1 MKVLGH
7 LVKTL
12 FRAFFRIFFT
22 AILAAALAVGV
33 SLLIAYEATQQWPP
47 RHLVD
52 VLIAIVAIIFTYAVA
67 LTVLVSEALKALLY
81 TTQEA
86 EKQTYTVGNIAERAV
101 KAAEHVEAERVEQAE
116 HAEHANAH

>member
-33 SLLIAYEATQQWPP
+33 GLLIAYEASNQWPP

-52 VLIAIVAIIFTYAVA
+52 VLVAIVAVLFAYAAA
-67 LTVLVSEALKALLY
+67 LTVLVSEAVKALLY
-81 TTQEA
+81 TTKEA
-86 EKQTYTVGNIAERAV
+86 EKETYTAGNLVERAV
-101 KAAEHVEAERVEQAE
+101 KAAEHAEQAPR
-116 HAEHANAH
+116 

>member
-33 SLLIAYEATQQWPP
+33 GLLVAYEASHQWPP
-47 RHLVD
+47 RHLAD
-52 VLIAIVAIIFTYAVA
+52 VVVAAVAILFAYAAA
-67 LTVLVSEALKALLY
+67 LTVLVSEAVKALLY
-81 TTQEA
+81 TTKEA
-86 EKQTYTVGNIAERAV
+86 EKETYTAGNIIERTV
-101 KAAEHVEAERVEQAE
+101 KAAERVEQPQ
-116 HAEHANAH
+116 H

>member
-7 LVKTL
+7 LFKTL

-33 SLLIAYEATQQWPP
+33 GLLVAYEASNQWPP

-52 VLIAIVAIIFTYAVA
+52 VLIAIVAILFAYAA
-67 LTVLVSEALKALLY
+67 SLTVLVSEAVKALLF
-81 TTQEA
+81 TAKEA
-86 EKQTYTVGNIAERAV
+86 EKETYTAGNMAERAV
-101 KAAEHVEAERVEQAE
+101 KAAEHME
-116 HAEHANAH
+116 HAQS

>member
-22 AILAAALAVGV
+22 AILAAALAAGVG
-33 SLLIAYEATQQWPP
+33 LLIAYEASNQWPP

-52 VLIAIVAIIFTYAVA
+52 VLVAIVAVLFAYAAA
-67 LTVLVSEALKALLY
+67 LTVLVSEAVKALLY
-81 TTQEA
+81 TTKEA
-86 EKQTYTVGNIAERAV
+86 EKETYTAGNLVERAV
-101 KAAEHVEAERVEQAE
+101 KAAEHAEQAPR
-116 HAEHANAH
+116 

>member
-1 MKVLGH
+1 MKVFGH

-33 SLLIAYEATQQWPP
+33 GLLVAYEATQHWPP

-52 VLIAIVAIIFTYAVA
+52 GIIAVVAIVFTYAVA
-67 LTVLVSEALKALLY
+67 LTVLVAEALKALLY
-81 TTQEA
+81 ATKEA
-86 EKQTYTVGNIAERAV
+86 EKQTYTVGNLVERGV
-101 KAAEHVEAERVEQAE
+101 KAAEHVEARHIEE
-116 HAEHANAH
+116 AEHANVN